1 MHPEETPR
9 TTSLPAAP
17 ETPARQIPDRTA
29 GSKPTTLAAE
39 IARSNEKLLPLFIP
53 CYLLVLGVI
62 ALLDIDLIDPALL
75 ESANWKQNT
84 IWCMLLLFGLL
95 PPNLRG
101 QKIVWMGIGYMLA
114 FFVLGGANIY
124 GTVRL
129 ILAAF
134 KTVLPMM
141 ILFQAIRLGAAT
153 RKHGRWALLLPLAA
167 LVFAGLLYPIE
178 DQNIVQ
184 SGWKSL
190 LNWSTENY
198 RNDNGFHT
206 YVGIIGIL
214 AGLTEAAIVTGHLCR
229 KKQ

>member
-1 MHPEETPR
+1 MPTMQL
-9 TTSLPAAP
+9 S
-17 ETPARQIPDRTA
+17 DRATVD
-29 GSKPTTLAAE
+29 KPTTLAAE
-39 IARSNEKLLPLFIP
+39 IARSNERLLPLFCP
-53 CYLLVLGVI
+53 CYLLVLGII
-62 ALLDIDLIDPALL
+62 ALLDIELIDPALL

-101 QKIVWMGIGYMLA
+101 RKVVWMGIGYLLA
-114 FFVLGGANIY
+114 FFVLGGANVY

-129 ILAAF
+129 MLAAA
-134 KTVLPMM
+134 KAVLPMLL
-141 ILFQAIRLGAAT
+141 LFQGIRLWAAT
-153 RKHGRWALLLPLAA
+153 RGHGRWTLLLPLAA

-184 SGWKSL
+184 SGWQSL

-198 RNDNGFHT
+198 RDDNGFHT

-214 AGLTEAAIVTGHLCR
+214 AGLTEAAIVAGHLCR